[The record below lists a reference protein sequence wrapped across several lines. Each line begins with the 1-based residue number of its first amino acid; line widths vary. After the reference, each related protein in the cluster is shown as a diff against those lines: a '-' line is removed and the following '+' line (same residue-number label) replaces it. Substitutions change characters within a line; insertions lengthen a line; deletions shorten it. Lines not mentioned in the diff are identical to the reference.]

1 MLTIRKFGY
10 AKRSCKLLPL
20 SEKSLCLS
28 KERKKQNKTV
38 CSVAKICGKN
48 QSPICEIVKKEK
60 VICASLTVAP
70 QTKEVVVT
78 VFDKCSG
85 KMGKAFHLYNK
96 IF

>member
-1 MLTIRKFGY
+1 M
-10 AKRSCKLLPL
+10 
-20 SEKSLCLS
+20 
-28 KERKKQNKTV
+28 

-85 KMGKAFHLYNK
+85 KMGRHSICTIRYFEKRAQHSHLLL
-96 IF
+96 